1 MKYNYKRIDLKTKKD
16 FDKAEKLQEDG
27 WYIILIG
34 VDYLLL
40 EKKGGLTCKK

>member
-16 FDKAEKLQEDG
+16 FNRAEKLQENG

-34 VDYLLL
+34 IDYLLF
-40 EKKGGLTCKK
+40 EKKGA